1 MTEARKAM
9 LFWMAGLSVYAA
21 GAALCYTYWMRTAR
35 PEPDETTMP
44 QRCAPATW
52 RKAA

>member
-35 PEPDETTMP
+35 PEAGRDHD
-44 QRCAPATW
+44 AATV
-52 RKAA
+52 RSSHLA